1 MNKILQKQKGL
12 TGGKIMI
19 KSSIICLFIL
29 LLFFC
34 GSLFAGGST
43 EVKLTDGSVISG
55 EIVSFSDGVYTV
67 RSGILGTIKIN
78 ESKIELIR
86 QKSPA
91 TTAGKAVNPSKTSTN
106 EKVQSIQESIMSDQN
121 IMALIFS
128 LQNDPDIQELLNDPV
143 ILNAVNSGD
152 FTALMSNPKFIN
164 ILQNPTIKKIQKK
177 VTNE

>member
-1 MNKILQKQKGL
+1 
-12 TGGKIMI
+12 MI
-19 KSSIICLFIL
+19 KSSIICFFML
-29 LLFFC
+29 LVFFC

-78 ESKIELIR
+78 ESKIEVIR
-86 QKSPA
+86 LKSPG
-91 TTAGKAVNPSKTSTN
+91 TTARKSVSPLKNSTN
-106 EKVQSIQESIMSDQN
+106 KKVHSIQESIMLDQN

-128 LQNDPDIQELLNDPV
+128 LQNDPDIQELLNDPA

-152 FTALMSNPKFIN
+152 FTTLMSNPKFIN
-164 ILQNPTIKKIQKK
+164 ILQNPTIQEIQKE
-177 VTNE
+177 VTNK